1 MNTVNKVIDIAKS
14 QVGYLEKASPD
25 YLDDDYKNAGYNNY
39 TKYARDL
46 YNKIGSPFINGY
58 AWCDTFI
65 NWCFV
70 EAYGVDNAKKMLG
83 GFSAYCPTSVDYF
96 KKLNRWH
103 DTAKIGDIIFF
114 YDSSKDYG
122 HVGIVYNI
130 DSTNVYTIE
139 GNTSSDSGVI
149 ANGGAVCEKTYNINY
164 YRIAGYGRP
173 PYEAEINYG
182 WKQDDKGWWY
192 VKPDG
197 NYYKSCW
204 ASIDNKDY
212 YFGKDGYM
220 ASDEYIKSADYET
233 NKILYYVEKSGEWN
247 GNTYTWKSND
257 KGWWLE
263 SETGWYPISE
273 WCRVDNKWYY
283 FDKKGYIVTG
293 TIQIDGQKC
302 KFGADGALII

>member
-1 MNTVNKVIDIAKS
+1 M
-14 QVGYLEKASPD
+14 KASIIIDKAASYIGTKESPADSNNVIFNTD
-25 YLDDDYKNAGYNNY
+25 YYGYNVY
-39 TKYARDL
+39 GSAYPWCMAFVWDIFRMCGASDL
-46 YNKIGSPFINGY
+46 FYDGQK
-58 AWCDTFI
+58 T
-65 NWCFV
+65 
-70 EAYGVDNAKKMLG
+70 
-83 GFSAYCPTSVDYF
+83 AYCPTLMY
-96 KKLNRWH
+96 W
-103 DTAKIGDIIFF
+103 AKSIGRFVTDNYKSGDVLFF
-114 YDSSKDYG
+114 SFSGDSEPAHTGFCYEDNG
-122 HVGIVYNI
+122 
-130 DSTNVYTIE
+130 STVITIE
-139 GNTSSDSGVI
+139 GNTSSDNAGSQS
-149 ANGGAVCEKTYNINY
+149 NGGMVAKRTRSKNSIIGAY
-164 YRIAGYGRP
+164 RP
-173 PYEAEINYG
+173 PYEVEINYG

-220 ASDEYIKSADYET
+220 ASNEYIKSADYET

-283 FDKKGYIVTG
+283 FDKKGYMVTG
-293 TIQIDGQKC
+293 TIQIDGQKY
-302 KFGADGALII
+302 KFGADGALIS